1 MEILN
6 TINFSKL
13 HEWDIK
19 RTKSVVHFFRYPQC
33 RLSKVLSKA
42 DVEWVNIEDDKEY
55 PLLGVH
61 AHGEGVY
68 INKVA
73 KGKELTMRAY
83 QKSQSYLLFYCKVRT
98 VNGQWGIV
106 YPQFED
112 SYGSS
117 NMQYLKIEQDLLS
130 PIFLENLLKV
140 KRLTKEWD
148 KNAIGANGRHFP
160 LKTLLS
166 LEIPLPT
173 RKQQDGIVAKYNQTI
188 SDAKSKEKQ
197 AGQLE
202 NAIEQYLL
210 STLGIKQNT
219 QEDNSHLE
227 HLHITNYKQLSQW
240 GYDYLLWNGKSILES
255 TLYPNVLLSKL
266 MDVNPQ
272 TSFSSLDKDNDVSF
286 VPMECVSDAY
296 GELKE
301 RKVVKVSQ
309 SKGFTKFQNGDLIW
323 ARITPCMQNGK
334 SAIVDNLQNGFG
346 CGSTEFHVLRKFSSE
361 VMTEYVY
368 CLLRTHCVL
377 EDAKRYFTGSAGQQR
392 VPRSYLQNLAIPL
405 PLIDIQKEIV
415 SNILKMKSQIKSLKQ
430 QASDLRKKAL
440 SDFENEIFE

>member
-1 MEILN
+1 MEILS

-130 PIFLENLLKV
+130 PIFLENLLKI

-188 SDAKSKEKQ
+188 SDAKTKE
-197 AGQLE
+197 
-202 NAIEQYLL
+202 
-210 STLGIKQNT
+210 
-219 QEDNSHLE
+219 D
-227 HLHITNYKQLSQW
+227 
-240 GYDYLLWNGKSILES
+240 
-255 TLYPNVLLSKL
+255 
-266 MDVNPQ
+266 
-272 TSFSSLDKDNDVSF
+272 
-286 VPMECVSDAY
+286 
-296 GELKE
+296 
-301 RKVVKVSQ
+301 
-309 SKGFTKFQNGDLIW
+309 
-323 ARITPCMQNGK
+323 
-334 SAIVDNLQNGFG
+334 
-346 CGSTEFHVLRKFSSE
+346 
-361 VMTEYVY
+361 
-368 CLLRTHCVL
+368 
-377 EDAKRYFTGSAGQQR
+377 
-392 VPRSYLQNLAIPL
+392 
-405 PLIDIQKEIV
+405 
-415 SNILKMKSQIKSLKQ
+415 
-430 QASDLRKKAL
+430 QASQP
-440 SDFENEIFE
+440 